1 MRHLS
6 NSLAREGHGQRKI
19 RGTRRSK
26 SACQSRRDCRLVEHV
41 ARRSR
46 ANRGGN
52 CPAHAPP
59 PRSARY
65 SETQAIADYRRAA
78 SGRAVRS
85 MARSARPSPPRRH
98 SAAGKRPRCSRSPPT
113 CRTSAWPSH
122 QHTEPRLR
130 RAGPNRDPGQTRRAS
145 GRACR
150 RRPRAER
157 GRRQLPLRAYL
168 IVDGG
173 MTIGGFEPCKMEDAA
188 HGATNGSYVGEA
200 G

>member
-1 MRHLS
+1 MRHLG
-6 NSLAREGHGQRKI
+6 NSWHGRAMGSAKFGEPGDRNQPVSRAVTADWSSMW
-19 RGTRRSK
+19 RGE
-26 SACQSRRDCRLVEHV
+26 AEPIGVGI
-41 ARRSR
+41 ARRT
-46 ANRGGN
+46 
-52 CPAHAPP
+52 PP

-85 MARSARPSPPRRH
+85 TARSARPSPPRRH

-122 QHTEPRLR
+122 QYTEPRLR

-173 MTIGGFEPCKMEDAA
+173 MTIGGFEPYKMEDAA

>member
-1 MRHLS
+1 MGSAKFGEPGDRNQPVS
-6 NSLAREGHGQRKI
+6 RAVTADWSSMW
-19 RGTRRSK
+19 RGE
-26 SACQSRRDCRLVEHV
+26 AEPIGVGI
-41 ARRSR
+41 ARRT
-46 ANRGGN
+46 
-52 CPAHAPP
+52 PPP